1 MEQTEKTLF
10 DTVGDELR
18 RERIAKKL
26 DVKTVANHLR
36 IRESFV
42 IALETND
49 YTVFPALVYG
59 IGFLRTYASY
69 LGLEATPLVERIKK
83 ETESLVSLDTQTPI
97 PEKQNVLPSK
107 KIISFSFILLFI
119 LCLGWYVWSCCEQK
133 DELILSAEPME
144 VVTQPNMI
152 EKAPIEIDTMLAQ
165 KTTVLSEELN
175 AVLPLETAVVA
186 TDTIVSDETD
196 VLVSDSDDKT
206 SEKEYKDLTGKA
218 YGQPAGARI
227 VLIAKD
233 RVWFDIKDGN
243 TLVFNQIMSKGD
255 GYFVPVDKENLIMR
269 TGNARGLEV
278 YVDGISKG
286 VLSSTETVKNNII
299 LKPETFK

>member
-83 ETESLVSLDTQTPI
+83 
-97 PEKQNVLPSK
+97 
-107 KIISFSFILLFI
+107 
-119 LCLGWYVWSCCEQK
+119 
-133 DELILSAEPME
+133 
-144 VVTQPNMI
+144 
-152 EKAPIEIDTMLAQ
+152 
-165 KTTVLSEELN
+165 
-175 AVLPLETAVVA
+175 
-186 TDTIVSDETD
+186 
-196 VLVSDSDDKT
+196 
-206 SEKEYKDLTGKA
+206 
-218 YGQPAGARI
+218 
-227 VLIAKD
+227 
-233 RVWFDIKDGN
+233 
-243 TLVFNQIMSKGD
+243 
-255 GYFVPVDKENLIMR
+255 
-269 TGNARGLEV
+269 
-278 YVDGISKG
+278 
-286 VLSSTETVKNNII
+286 
-299 LKPETFK
+299 